1 MAYGRYNRRRR
12 FRYRRRRRTP
22 SKATIYSRKS
32 ARSQAKQIY
41 SLSRAIRRHDI
52 KLKDRAQY
60 VQYKVTFGSN
70 GITHGFTP
78 SSEWQPV
85 IKKMISPNGN
95 WTPVFQTPTLAGNDK
110 SNKFRGRSIG
120 AEHLFQMENPTGT
133 EGDPVT
139 CTLFCVTL
147 RKEAAQQ
154 FMNDTSQGT
163 ILIPNQHYTITSLGV
178 LQGAG
183 MIFLNK
189 GIFKIRYC
197 KRFIISANIDFEA
210 DQKVTNVRDGNLRIY
225 HKLSYPNVIKS
236 TNGVKGYKQLNE
248 SEIEDTDQ
256 VFYYLFHNAYEAQA
270 IAWHMN
276 AIITGRQTN

>member
-1 MAYGRYNRRRR
+1 MN
-12 FRYRRRRRTP
+12 YRRRRYGRKRRSRVPT
-22 SKATIYSRKS
+22 KTNIYSKKGKN
-32 ARSQAKQIY
+32 AQAKQIY
-41 SLSRAIRRHDI
+41 QLSRAVKRHET
-52 KLKDRAQY
+52 KLNDRAQY
-60 VQYKVTFGSN
+60 VQYKTVFGSN

-85 IKKMISPNGN
+85 VKKMISPNGN

-110 SNKFRGRSIG
+110 GNKFRGRSIG
-120 AEHLFQMENPTGT
+120 SEHLFQMENPSGT

-154 FMNDTSQGT
+154 FMNDTSQGST
-163 ILIPNQHYTITSLGV
+163 LIPNQHYTITSLGV

-183 MIFLNK
+183 MVFLNK

-197 KRFIISANIDFEA
+197 KRFIIGANIDFEA
-210 DQKVTNVRDGNLRIY
+210 DQKVTNIRDGNLRIY
-225 HKLSYPNVIKS
+225 HRMSYPNLIKS
-236 TNGVKGYKQLNE
+236 TLGTKGYKQLNE

-256 VFYYLFHNAYEAQA
+256 VFYFLFHNAYEAQA

-276 AIITGRQTN
+276 SIITGRETN